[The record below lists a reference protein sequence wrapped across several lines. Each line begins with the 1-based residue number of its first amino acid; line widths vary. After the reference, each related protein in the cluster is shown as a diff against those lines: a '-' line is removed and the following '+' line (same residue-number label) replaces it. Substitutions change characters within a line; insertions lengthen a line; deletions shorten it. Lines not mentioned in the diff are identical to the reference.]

1 MAKREELVVGLDIGT
16 TKIAAIVGEVTDE
29 GIDIIGVGTHPS
41 TGLKKGVVVNIDAT
55 VQSIQRAVEEAEHMA
70 GVEITQVYAGIAGAH
85 IKSLN
90 SQGVWAVKDKEVK
103 ESDIAAVL
111 EQAKAIN
118 IPQDREIIHVLP
130 QEYTIDHQDGIK
142 EPLGMSG
149 VRLEAKVHLV
159 TASVTSAQNIIKC
172 CHRCGLQVADVVLEP
187 LASAEA
193 VLHDDEKE
201 LGVALIDIGGGTTD
215 VAIFTDGAIVHTS
228 VLAVGGHQLTGD
240 IAYGLRSPHSEAE
253 RIKHKHGCAMVAL
266 VGEDEMME
274 VPSVGGRPA
283 RQVKRQ
289 LLMRCHRAARRRDLH
304 AGQARAGEERLRGQA
319 GLGRRHH
326 RRLDAAR
333 RDDRIGRG
341 RARHAGAA
349 RHSQRRRRAGRRR
362 QESFVRDGRGPG
374 ALRHAQPEH
383 DSLCRPRRRQAQ
395 RVEAHAQLVRRSFL
409 ARRAERLRS
418 PSRGQLCAA
427 SHMKK

>member
-41 TGLKKGVVVNIDAT
+41 TGLKKGVVVHIDET
-55 VQSIQRAVEEAEHMA
+55 VRSIQRAVEEAEHMA

-103 ESDIAAVL
+103 ESDISAVL

-130 QEYTIDHQDGIK
+130 QEYTIDHQDGVK

-149 VRLEAKVHLV
+149 VRLEARVHLV

-215 VAIFTDGAIVHTS
+215 LAIFSDGAIVYTS
-228 VLAVGGHQLTGD
+228 VLAVGGHQLTSD
-240 IAYGLRSPHSEAE
+240 IAYGLRSPYNEAE
-253 RIKHKHGCAMVAL
+253 RIKHKYGCAMMTL
-266 VGEDEMME
+266 VGEEEIMA

-283 RQVKRQ
+283 REVRRQSLCAVIEPRVEEIFTLVKREIEKSGYADR
-289 LLMRCHRAARRRDLH
+289 LASGVVITGGTTILEGTPELAESVLGVPVRRGIPKGVGGLVDVVKTPAYATGVGLVLH
-304 AGQARAGEERLRGQA
+304 GVK
-319 GLGRRHH
+319 
-326 RRLDAAR
+326 
-333 RDDRIGRG
+333 
-341 RARHAGAA
+341 HAGAA
-349 RHSQRRRRAGRRR
+349 QFTSAAKTGVWRR
-362 QESFVRDGRGPG
+362 
-374 ALRHAQPEH
+374 
-383 DSLCRPRRRQAQ
+383 
-395 RVEAHAQLVRRSFL
+395 
-409 ARRAERLRS
+409 
-418 PSRGQLCAA
+418 
-427 SHMKK
+427 MKSWFGEVF

>member
-16 TKIAAIVGEVTDE
+16 TKIACVVGEMGPDGV
-29 GIDIIGVGTHPS
+29 DIIGIGTHPS

-55 VQSIQRAVEEAEHMA
+55 VQSIQHAIEEAEHMA

-85 IKSLN
+85 IRSLN
-90 SQGVWAVKDKEVK
+90 SQGVWAIKDKEVK
-103 ESDIAAVL
+103 QSDITAVL
-111 EQAKAIN
+111 EQARAIN

-142 EPLGMSG
+142 EPLVMSG
-149 VRLEAKVHLV
+149 VRLEARVHLV

-172 CHRCGLQVADVVLEP
+172 CHRCGVQVADVVLEP

-193 VLHDDEKE
+193 VLHDDERE

-215 VAIFTDGAIVHTS
+215 LAVFVDGAIVHTS
-228 VLAVGGHQLTGD
+228 VLAVGGHQLTAD

-253 RIKHKHGCAMVAL
+253 RIKHRWGCAMASM

-289 LLMRCHRAARRRDLH
+289 
-304 AGQARAGEERLRGQA
+304 
-319 GLGRRHH
+319 
-326 RRLDAAR
+326 
-333 RDDRIGRG
+333 
-341 RARHAGAA
+341 
-349 RHSQRRRRAGRRR
+349 
-362 QESFVRDGRGPG
+362 
-374 ALRHAQPEH
+374 
-383 DSLCRPRRRQAQ
+383 SLCAVIEPR
-395 RVEAHAQLVRRSFL
+395 VDEIFTLVRRELEKSGFEDKLASGAVITGGSTILEGMPELAEEVLGMPVRRGIPKGVGGLVDVVRTPSFATGVGL
-409 ARRAERLRS
+409 VLHGMKNLDARHLSNRDAGKHSVWRRMRS
-418 PSRGQLCAA
+418 WFGEVF
-427 SHMKK
+427 

>member
-16 TKIAAIVGEVTDE
+16 TKIACIVGELTDD

-41 TGLKKGVVVNIDAT
+41 TGLKKGVVVHIDET
-55 VQSIQRAVEEAEHMA
+55 VRSIQRAVEEAEHMA

-90 SQGVWAVKDKEVK
+90 SQGVWAVKDREVK
-103 ESDIAAVL
+103 DTDVAAVL

-149 VRLEAKVHLV
+149 VRLEVKAHLV

-201 LGVALIDIGGGTTD
+201 LGVALVDIGGGTTD
-215 VAIFTDGAIVHTS
+215 IAVFVDGAIVHTG
-228 VLAVGGHQLTGD
+228 VLPVGGHQLTND
-240 IAYGLRSPHSEAE
+240 IAVGVRSPHSEAE
-253 RIKHKHGCAMVAL
+253 RIKHKYGCAMVSMVA
-266 VGEDEMME
+266 EDEMMD

-283 RQVKRQ
+283 RQIRRQGLCAVIEPRVEEIFTLVRQDLEKAGWADRLASGMVITGGSTLLDGMPELAELVTAMQVRRGIPKGVGGLVDVVKNPSY
-289 LLMRCHRAARRRDLH
+289 AT
-304 AGQARAGEERLRGQA
+304 GA
-319 GLGRRHH
+319 GLVLYGAKNHEVMH
-326 RRLDAAR
+326 FAR
-333 RDDRIGRG
+333 SAEKRTVW
-341 RARHAGAA
+341 
-349 RHSQRRRRAGRRR
+349 QRMRNWFG
-362 QESFVRDGRGPG
+362 EVF
-374 ALRHAQPEH
+374 
-383 DSLCRPRRRQAQ
+383 
-395 RVEAHAQLVRRSFL
+395 
-409 ARRAERLRS
+409 
-418 PSRGQLCAA
+418 
-427 SHMKK
+427 

>member
-16 TKIAAIVGEVTDE
+16 TKIAAIVGEITEE
-29 GIDIIGVGTHPS
+29 GVDIIGIGTHPS

-103 ESDIAAVL
+103 ESDIASVL

-159 TASVTSAQNIIKC
+159 TASVSSAQNIVKC
-172 CHRCGLQVADVVLEP
+172 CHRCGLQVSDVVLEP

-215 VAIFTDGAIVHTS
+215 LAVFTDGAIVHTS
-228 VLAVGGHQLTGD
+228 VLAVGGHQLTAD

-253 RIKHKHGCAMVAL
+253 RIKHKHGCAMVAM
-266 VGEDEMME
+266 VGDDEVME

-283 RQVKRQ
+283 RSLRRQSLCAVIEPRVEEIFTLVKRE
-289 LLMRCHRAARRRDLH
+289 LERN
-304 AGQARAGEERLRGQA
+304 GFEERLASGAVITGGSTILEGMPELAEEVLGMPVRRGVPMGVG
-319 GLGRRHH
+319 GLVDVVRTPAYATGVGLVQYGVKH
-326 RRLDAAR
+326 LDANHFHHGR
-333 RDDRIGRG
+333 ENDRKTVWKRM
-341 RARHAGAA
+341 
-349 RHSQRRRRAGRRR
+349 
-362 QESFVRDGRGPG
+362 
-374 ALRHAQPEH
+374 
-383 DSLCRPRRRQAQ
+383 
-395 RVEAHAQLVRRSFL
+395 RSWFG
-409 ARRAERLRS
+409 EVF
-418 PSRGQLCAA
+418 
-427 SHMKK
+427 

>member
-16 TKIAAIVGEVTDE
+16 TKIAAIVGEVTDD

-41 TGLKKGVVVNIDAT
+41 TGLKKGVVVHIDET
-55 VQSIQRAVEEAEHMA
+55 VRSIQRAVEEAEHMA

-130 QEYTIDHQDGIK
+130 QEFTIDHQDGIK

-149 VRLEAKVHLV
+149 VRLEARVHLV

-193 VLHDDEKE
+193 VLHEDEKE
-201 LGVALIDIGGGTTD
+201 LGVAIIHIGGGMTEL
-215 VAIFTDGAIVHTS
+215 AEE
-228 VLAVGGHQLTGD
+228 VLGM
-240 IAYGLRSPHSEAE
+240 P
-253 RIKHKHGCAMVAL
+253 
-266 VGEDEMME
+266 
-274 VPSVGGRPA
+274 
-283 RQVKRQ
+283 
-289 LLMRCHRAARRRDLH
+289 
-304 AGQARAGEERLRGQA
+304 
-319 GLGRRHH
+319 
-326 RRLDAAR
+326 
-333 RDDRIGRG
+333 
-341 RARHAGAA
+341 
-349 RHSQRRRRAGRRR
+349 
-362 QESFVRDGRGPG
+362 
-374 ALRHAQPEH
+374 
-383 DSLCRPRRRQAQ
+383 
-395 RVEAHAQLVRRSFL
+395 VRRGVPMGMGGL
-409 ARRAERLRS
+409 VDVVRS
-418 PSRGQLCAA
+418 PSYATGVGLVQYGVKHLGVQHFQRGDADKRNVWQR
-427 SHMKK
+427 MRTWFGEVF

>member
-16 TKIAAIVGEVTDE
+16 TKIACIVGELTDE

-41 TGLKKGVVVNIDAT
+41 TGLKKGVVVHIDET
-55 VQSIQRAVEEAEHMA
+55 VRSIQRAVEEAEHMA

-90 SQGVWAVKDKEVK
+90 SQGVWAVKDREVK
-103 ESDIAAVL
+103 DTDVAAVL

-149 VRLEAKVHLV
+149 VRLEVKAHLV

-201 LGVALIDIGGGTTD
+201 LGVALVDIGGGTTD
-215 VAIFTDGAIVHTS
+215 IAVFVDGAIVHTG
-228 VLAVGGHQLTGD
+228 VLPVGGHQLTND
-240 IAYGLRSPHSEAE
+240 IAVGVRSPHSEAE
-253 RIKHKHGCAMVAL
+253 RIKHKYGCAMMSM
-266 VGEDEMME
+266 VGEDEMMD

-283 RQVKRQ
+283 RQ
-289 LLMRCHRAARRRDLH
+289 
-304 AGQARAGEERLRGQA
+304 
-319 GLGRRHH
+319 
-326 RRLDAAR
+326 
-333 RDDRIGRG
+333 I
-341 RARHAGAA
+341 
-349 RHSQRRRRAGRRR
+349 RR
-362 QESFVRDGRGPG
+362 QG
-374 ALRHAQPEH
+374 
-383 DSLCRPRRRQAQ
+383 LCAVIEP
-395 RVEAHAQLVRRSFL
+395 RVEEIFTLVRQDL
-409 ARRAERLRS
+409 EKAGWAERLASGMVITGGSTLLDGMPELAELVTAMQVRRGIPKGMGGLVDVVKNPSYATGAGLVLYGAKNHEVMHFARS
-418 PSRGQLCAA
+418 AEKRTVWQRMRNWFGEVF
-427 SHMKK
+427 